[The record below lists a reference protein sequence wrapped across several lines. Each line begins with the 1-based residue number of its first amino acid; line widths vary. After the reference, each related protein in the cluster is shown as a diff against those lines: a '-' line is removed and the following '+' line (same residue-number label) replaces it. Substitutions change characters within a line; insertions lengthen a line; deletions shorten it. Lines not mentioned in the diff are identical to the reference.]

1 MRRLILGVAAVT
13 LAIPTLSGPAFAQY
27 GSQYGAQDGGDPQA
41 SYGDSYDKPG
51 KDRAYDPLDEAT
63 PPRQANPDYDS
74 SPDHDPD
81 PDYDRDRRDDGETW
95 QGADGQLY
103 CRRSNGTTG
112 TIIGA
117 GVGALIG
124 RGIDSGRNRGA
135 GTIIGALAG
144 ALLGRAAERSNA
156 PVRCE

>member
-1 MRRLILGVAAVT
+1 MLGVAAVT
-13 LAIPTLSGPAFAQY
+13 LAIPSLSAPALAQY
-27 GSQYGAQDGGDPQA
+27 GAVPQA
-41 SYGDSYDKPG
+41 APDESYDKPG
-51 KDRAYDPLDEAT
+51 KDRAYDPYEESAPSRDADQDYD
-63 PPRQANPDYDS
+63 PDPDYD
-74 SPDHDPD
+74 HD
-81 PDYDRDRRDDGETW
+81 PDYDRDRSGEGETW

-117 GVGALIG
+117 GLGALIG
-124 RGIDSGRNRGA
+124 RGIDSGHNRGA

-156 PVRCE
+156 PVRCD